1 MTAHTTGFDTV
12 AEDNSHIYEALRMQA
27 EEVCAFI
34 DLDDSW
40 IWPTEAEI
48 EEDIERSTL
57 AHANFVGPRQPLH
70 FVSDDFATPF

>member
-1 MTAHTTGFDTV
+1 
-12 AEDNSHIYEALRMQA
+12 MQA

-70 FVSDDFATPF
+70 FVSDDFAIPF